1 LEKEPCLPKKANTAD
16 FLFFLLIPLNYTTM
30 RSFMLLNSKTK
41 KMKIKQVSLTLLALS
56 SMLVFSSR
64 GQVFAATTTTT
75 TTAPTV
81 RATDTTSTDLSP
93 AGDDDKDGLTN
104 KQEEDL
110 GTDPLNPDTD
120 DDTYDD
126 GIEVKHGFDPLRAP
140 LDLKNISE
148 LVRTLPQTS
157 ILPDSFWYGFKGL
170 WESIQSAFTF
180 SKEAK
185 ATRALAHVEV
195 RLTEINA
202 ELIAKGVTA
211 PGIQKALDKLKSKL
225 DDVSTLTK
233 EISAKPEGEQKG
245 IELTSEL
252 DHDRDVL
259 KAIFDLKQHET
270 ETEIETT
277 LHDLEDPKT
286 PETEKDALNSDLK
299 DAVAERKDLRELD
312 DTATQEFDDHT
323 ETADD
328 ELTDAQK
335 ASRAISK
342 AEERRLETI
351 AKLQERG
358 IVLPVELQ

>member
-1 LEKEPCLPKKANTAD
+1 
-16 FLFFLLIPLNYTTM
+16 
-30 RSFMLLNSKTK
+30 
-41 KMKIKQVSLTLLALS
+41 MKIKQVSLTLLALS

-93 AGDDDKDGLTN
+93 TGDDDKDGLTN

-120 DDTYDD
+120 DDSYDD

-185 ATRALAHVEV
+185 AT
-195 RLTEINA
+195 
-202 ELIAKGVTA
+202 
-211 PGIQKALDKLKSKL
+211 
-225 DDVSTLTK
+225 
-233 EISAKPEGEQKG
+233 
-245 IELTSEL
+245 
-252 DHDRDVL
+252 
-259 KAIFDLKQHET
+259 
-270 ETEIETT
+270 
-277 LHDLEDPKT
+277 
-286 PETEKDALNSDLK
+286 
-299 DAVAERKDLRELD
+299 
-312 DTATQEFDDHT
+312 
-323 ETADD
+323 
-328 ELTDAQK
+328 
-335 ASRAISK
+335 
-342 AEERRLETI
+342 
-351 AKLQERG
+351 
-358 IVLPVELQ
+358 